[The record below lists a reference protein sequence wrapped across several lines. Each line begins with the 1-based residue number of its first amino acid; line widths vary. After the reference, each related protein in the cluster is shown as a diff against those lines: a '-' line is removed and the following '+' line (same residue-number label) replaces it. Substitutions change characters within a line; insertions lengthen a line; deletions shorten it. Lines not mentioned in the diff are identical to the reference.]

1 MVWRGTQ
8 GEVQGKIVL
17 EKSLKVFEMC
27 YNEDMEIKNEQI
39 KLPKRCKSI
48 DVHLKGISRQI
59 V

>member
-1 MVWRGTQ
+1 M
-8 GEVQGKIVL
+8 QGKIVL